1 MAYNI
6 YYLLYYIYLVALLA
20 GPQIAGCCLAGWL
33 ADWLTGAVLCVD
45 CAHVIV
51 IVIVIVILVFISAVV
66 NRHEHSWQCERGKC
80 C

>member
-1 MAYNI
+1 M
-6 YYLLYYIYLVALLA
+6 L
-20 GPQIAGCCLAGWL
+20 GWL

-51 IVIVIVILVFISAVV
+51 IVIVIIVILVFISAVV